1 MHRHSNDLVGLLFG
15 LAFAIAGASFLVRET
30 TDANIDPAWAT
41 GLGLML
47 LGTVALVATLARA
60 TGRDQLDPARA
71 ESAEPAESVEAAE
84 SPDLPES
91 DG

>member
-15 LAFAIAGASFLVRET
+15 LAFAIAGASFLLRET

-47 LGTVALVATLARA
+47 LGSVALVATLARA
-60 TGRDQLDPARA
+60 TARNGFETA
-71 ESAEPAESVEAAE
+71 SPESVAPAESRSNEPTEMTA
-84 SPDLPES
+84 S
-91 DG
+91 DD